1 MKGIVGEAA
10 TLINRIKTFGLSN
23 EHKKKC
29 YKKLHNSVKKNISWL
44 RKKYKFETKKD
55 IIFRN
60 FIDNTNKYF

>member
-10 TLINRIKTFGLSN
+10 ILINRIKTFGLSK
-23 EHKKKC
+23 EHEKKC
-29 YKKLHNSVKKNISWL
+29 YKKLYNSVKKNISWL

-60 FIDNTNKYF
+60 FIDNTNKYL